1 MRVEAVLDY
10 ETPLAHLLIVED
22 SPSILESLQEV
33 LSLEGYRVTCASD
46 GQEALAA
53 FDRETPD
60 MIISDLMMPRMN
72 GFELLEAVRQR
83 PQGAVVPFL
92 FLSARDGS
100 EVTSHARS
108 LGADDYLVKPFDND
122 HLLVAIRAKLERRRA
137 SQLFDTH
144 NAHLQTV
151 ILLANT
157 IEARESYT
165 RGHVERVRLYA
176 LSLANY
182 LNWSKEAQAIVQ
194 IGALLHDI
202 GKIAV
207 SRRILNKRSRL
218 TYREWIAL
226 RAHPVTGAGMLNGV
240 DHLHGAIPY
249 VLAHHERWDG
259 QGYPRQLAGAAIPI
273 EGRLLAVVDT
283 FDAMTTNRPYRRALP
298 HEVALNEI
306 RAKAGSQFDP
316 DMAHAFVT
324 LCETRGVPCLDP
336 HNAS

>member
-1 MRVEAVLDY
+1 MDY
-10 ETPLAHLLIVED
+10 ETPLAHLLIAED
-22 SPSILESLQEV
+22 SPSILESLQEI
-33 LSLEGYRVTCASD
+33 LIIEGYRVTCASD

-53 FDRETPD
+53 FDREPPD

-83 PQGAVVPFL
+83 PNGTVVPFL
-92 FLSARDGS
+92 FLSARDGT

-137 SQLFDTH
+137 SQVFDTH
-144 NAHLQTV
+144 AAHLQTV

-176 LSLANY
+176 TRLAEY
-182 LNWSKEAQAIVQ
+182 LNWSKETIAIAQ

-218 TYREWIAL
+218 SYREWTAL
-226 RAHPVTGAGMLNGV
+226 RAHPVTGANMLSGV
-240 DHLHGAIPY
+240 DHLRGAIPY
-249 VLAHHERWDG
+249 IVAHHERWDG
-259 QGYPRQLAGAAIPI
+259 QGYPRQLAGTAIPI

-283 FDAMTTNRPYRRALP
+283 FDAMTTNRPYRRALANA
-298 HEVALNEI
+298 VALDEI
-306 RAKAGSQFDP
+306 RTKAGSQFDP
-316 DMAHAFVT
+316 DLARAFVQM
-324 LCETRGVPCLDP
+324 CETHGVPCLDP
-336 HNAS
+336 HNGL